1 MGRIKDLVIELQ
13 NEYGFDLE
21 NLPEGFSVDDYLE
34 MKSLEKLTIIVGNP
48 PFQNTVVDNIIV
60 GNPPFQNEKSN
71 NVVDNIMVGNPPF
84 QNEKLF
90 CEQVI
95 NRK

>member
-34 MKSLEKLTIIVGNP
+34 MKSREIKPLSLSDINRDTLSFAVKVPCKE
-48 PFQNTVVDNIIV
+48 
-60 GNPPFQNEKSN
+60 E
-71 NVVDNIMVGNPPF
+71 
-84 QNEKLF
+84 LF
-90 CEQVI
+90 CEQVK

>member
-34 MKSLEKLTIIVGNP
+34 MKSKEISE
-48 PFQNTVVDNIIV
+48 Q
-60 GNPPFQNEKSN
+60 E
-71 NVVDNIMVGNPPF
+71 
-84 QNEKLF
+84 LF
-90 CEQVI
+90 CQTI
-95 NRK
+95 KRK

>member
-34 MKSLEKLTIIVGNP
+34 MKSKEVSE
-48 PFQNTVVDNIIV
+48 Q
-60 GNPPFQNEKSN
+60 E
-71 NVVDNIMVGNPPF
+71 
-84 QNEKLF
+84 LF
-90 CEQVI
+90 CQ
-95 NRK
+95 NFKRK